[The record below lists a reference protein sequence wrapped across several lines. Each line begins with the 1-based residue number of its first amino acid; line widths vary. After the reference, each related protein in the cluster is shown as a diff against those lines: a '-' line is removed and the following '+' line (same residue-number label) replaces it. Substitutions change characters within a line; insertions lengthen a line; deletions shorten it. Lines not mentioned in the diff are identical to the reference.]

1 MSVKNPAKK
10 TKAGTKKKAPA
21 KKAIKALPYRLK
33 EVTEETLNPAQRVL
47 LESLRA
53 SPRGKGVSLGG
64 PFGVYMYAPEVGEVA
79 QQLAAFCRYKTRLPK
94 RLSEFAI
101 LMVGRI
107 WKSQYE
113 FHVHS
118 GDGERAGIKLDV
130 IRDLKAG
137 RTPKKAAKDER
148 AIYDF
153 LSELHKKTRVSDRN
167 YKRVQELLGDGGV
180 VELLAIVGSYATT
193 SMILNTFR
201 VPLPDGVVAPF
212 EEPKV

>member
-1 MSVKNPAKK
+1 MPAKK
-10 TKAGTKKKAPA
+10 TKAKPRKAPA
-21 KKAIKALPYRLK
+21 KKAAKPLPYRLA

-94 RLSEFAI
+94 RLSEVAI

-118 GDGERAGIKLDV
+118 GDGERAGIKPDV

-137 RTPKKAAKDER
+137 RAPAKAAKDER

-212 EEPKV
+212 AEPKV